1 MLCYIML
8 YYVMCEKEG
17 GRENEREEKRE
28 REGGRVCMCVTEGEM
43 ERETINRGDRVRQS
57 LACLLDNCSQETHF

>member
-28 REGGRVCMCVTEGEM
+28 REGGRVCMCVTEGGNDG
-43 ERETINRGDRVRQS
+43 ERNYKSRRQRQTVAS
-57 LACLLDNCSQETHF
+57 